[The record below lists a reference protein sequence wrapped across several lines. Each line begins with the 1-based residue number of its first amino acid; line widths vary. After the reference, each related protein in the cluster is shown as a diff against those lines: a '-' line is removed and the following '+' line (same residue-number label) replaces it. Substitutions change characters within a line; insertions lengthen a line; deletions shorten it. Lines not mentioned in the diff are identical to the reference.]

1 MSLFELVGTITSIG
15 QSVFNNDG
23 AVYAYVE
30 ISDGEGRRTLVEKV
44 GVCNDV
50 GSRLALGLSGRF
62 YVDRFFRS
70 GSLRCQLWGLKTD
83 RDMVIDATDL
93 RVRIAVIKILQGIP
107 AILVLGLGLFF
118 IGSGIGLLAQCARNN
133 RRKFFFEGAM
143 PPPLPVETVR
153 I

>member
-15 QSVFNNDG
+15 QSVFSNDG
-23 AVYAYVE
+23 TVYAYLE
-30 ISDGEGRRTLVEKV
+30 ISDAEGRRTLVERV

-70 GSLRCQLWGLKTD
+70 GNLRCQLWGVKTE

-107 AILVLGLGLFF
+107 GILVLGLGLFF
-118 IGSGIGLLAQCARNN
+118 IASGIGLLVQCARND
-133 RRKFFFEGAM
+133 RKKFFFEDAA
-143 PPPLPVETVR
+143 PPPLPVATMR